1 MAVNVLVVDDQ
12 ILPRLYL
19 SQIVERS
26 EKYQLTAA
34 IAYAGMADQFCS
46 HGLVDLIIMD
56 VVMEDG
62 ISGLEAAERIK
73 ASYPKVKILLITSMP
88 DAAILDQARLIGV
101 DSFWYKEIQDAPMLD
116 VMDRTMDGEH
126 VFPDAAPQVKLGCAL
141 SSELTTRELDVL
153 RELTAGYS
161 NQEIAQRLNM
171 SVNTVRFHLSS
182 LLSKTGFTSRTE
194 LAIRAAKRG
203 IAVSW
208 QTTQQD

>member
-1 MAVNVLVVDDQ
+1 MSVNVLVVDDQ

-26 EKYQLTAA
+26 EKYHLTAA

-46 HGLVDLIIMD
+46 HGSVDLIIMD

-73 ASYPKVKILLITSMP
+73 RSYPQIKILLVTSMP
-88 DAAILDQARLIGV
+88 DVGILNEARRIGV
-101 DSFWYKEIQDAPMLD
+101 DSFWYKEIQDTPMLD
-116 VMDRTMDGEH
+116 VMDRTMAGEH

-141 SSELTTRELDVL
+141 SGELTDRELDVL

-161 NQEIAQRLNM
+161 NQEIAQRLGM

-182 LLSKTGFTSRTE
+182 MLSKTGYASRTE
-194 LAIRAAKRG
+194 LAIQAAKRG
-203 IAVSW
+203 VAVTW
-208 QTTQQD
+208 QKTNPN